1 MPNNY
6 NDEGPTQPAR
16 PNGPYQGTPGQQDKL
31 VLGSFRDQPQ
41 KPPRTPYQYT
51 PVQQQ
56 SPASLQPTQYPQ
68 RPPETP
74 WQHAPA
80 QVPAPTAYP
89 NVNRPYQ
96 PGAGSPPPIGRRRV
110 RKRTIGCL
118 TAVVL
123 VVLVGAG
130 LVNVFQHVM
139 AFGSAISTQS
149 PLSTQTGY
157 MSGSDRTNVLI
168 MGYGGG
174 SHDGANL
181 TDSLQ
186 VISLMPQSHHTSQIS
201 VPRDLWV
208 QNPPNSGQY
217 SKINAVYATAIA
229 QGKTPAQAADIAAQK
244 ISLVTGMPVKYWVTI
259 NFTGF
264 KDLIDSIGGVDVDVP
279 DSFNACYPKNDDAAV
294 DASWIKV
301 QFTKGTQHMDG
312 ATAIEYARA
321 REPLA
326 VCGMGTSENLAELT
340 DFGRAARQQIIMK
353 AVEDKFKQ
361 PSTWPNIYGA
371 MNALQ
376 HTVYTN
382 MSLADLGEFV
392 MHMDLNDPHTAKIV
406 LQNVVT
412 DVIEPDGEDAL
423 SPPNNDWSTIT
434 KYIQQNLY
442 Q

>member
-6 NDEGPTQPAR
+6 NDDGPTQPAR
-16 PNGPYQGTPGQQDKL
+16 RNNPYQGTPNQQDKL

-41 KPPRTPYQYT
+41 PPQQPPQPPQPPRTPYQYP
-51 PVQQQ
+51 PVAQP
-56 SPASLQPTQYPQ
+56 SPAAAQPTQYPN

-74 WQHAPA
+74 RQHAPA
-80 QVPAPTAYP
+80 EVPAPTAYP
-89 NVNRPYQ
+89 NGNRSYQ
-96 PGAGSPPPIGRRRV
+96 QEAGKPLLIGGRPV

-130 LVNVFQHVM
+130 IVNVFQHVM

-157 MSGSDRTNVLI
+157 MSISDRTNVLI

-181 TDSLQ
+181 TDSMQ

-201 VPRDLWV
+201 VARDLWV

-229 QGKTPAQAADIAAQK
+229 QGKTPAQAGDIAAQK
-244 ISLVTGMPVKYWVTI
+244 ISVVTGMPVKYWVTI
-259 NFTGF
+259 NFAGF
-264 KDLIDSIGGVDVDVP
+264 KDLIDSIGGVDVNVP

-301 QFTKGTQHMDG
+301 QFNKGMQHMDG

-361 PSTWPNIYGA
+361 PSTWPDIYGA
-371 MNALQ
+371 MKALQ
-376 HTVYTN
+376 STIYTN
-382 MSLADLGEFV
+382 MSLADLTEFV

-412 DVIEPDGEDAL
+412 DVIEPD
-423 SPPNNDWSTIT
+423 
-434 KYIQQNLY
+434 
-442 Q
+442 

>member
-1 MPNNY
+1 
-6 NDEGPTQPAR
+6 
-16 PNGPYQGTPGQQDKL
+16 
-31 VLGSFRDQPQ
+31 
-41 KPPRTPYQYT
+41 
-51 PVQQQ
+51 
-56 SPASLQPTQYPQ
+56 
-68 RPPETP
+68 
-74 WQHAPA
+74 
-80 QVPAPTAYP
+80 
-89 NVNRPYQ
+89 
-96 PGAGSPPPIGRRRV
+96 
-110 RKRTIGCL
+110 
-118 TAVVL
+118 
-123 VVLVGAG
+123 
-130 LVNVFQHVM
+130 M

-157 MSGSDRTNVLI
+157 MSISDRTNVLI

-208 QNPPNSGQY
+208 QVPPDSGKRA
-217 SKINAVYATAIA
+217 KINAEYATAIA
-229 QGKTPAQAADIAAQK
+229 QGKTPAQAADIAAQE
-244 ISLVTGMPVKYWVTI
+244 ISKVTGLPVKYWVTI
-259 NFTGF
+259 NFSGF
-264 KDLIDSIGGVDVDVP
+264 KDLIDSIGGVDVNVP

-294 DASWIKV
+294 DPSWIKV
-301 QFTKGTQHMDG
+301 QFNKGLQHMDG

-340 DFGRAARQQIIMK
+340 DFGRAARQQLIMK
-353 AVEDKFKQ
+353 AVEEKFKQ
-361 PSTWPNIYGA
+361 PSTWPDLYGA

-382 MSLADLGEFV
+382 MSLADLGTFV
-392 MHMDLNDPHTAKIV
+392 MHMDLNDPHTARIV

-423 SPPNNDWSTIT
+423 APPNNDWSVIT
-434 KYIQQNLY
+434 NYIQQNLY

>member
-1 MPNNY
+1 
-6 NDEGPTQPAR
+6 
-16 PNGPYQGTPGQQDKL
+16 
-31 VLGSFRDQPQ
+31 
-41 KPPRTPYQYT
+41 
-51 PVQQQ
+51 
-56 SPASLQPTQYPQ
+56 
-68 RPPETP
+68 
-74 WQHAPA
+74 
-80 QVPAPTAYP
+80 
-89 NVNRPYQ
+89 
-96 PGAGSPPPIGRRRV
+96 V

-130 LVNVFQHVM
+130 IVNVFQHVM

-157 MSGSDRTNVLI
+157 MSISDRTNVLI

-181 TDSLQ
+181 TDSMQ

-201 VPRDLWV
+201 VARDLWV

-229 QGKTPAQAADIAAQK
+229 QGKTPAQAGDIAAQK
-244 ISLVTGMPVKYWVTI
+244 ISVVTGMPVKYWVTI
-259 NFTGF
+259 NFAGF
-264 KDLIDSIGGVDVDVP
+264 KDLIDSIGGVDVNVP

-301 QFTKGTQHMDG
+301 QFNKGMQHMDG

-361 PSTWPNIYGA
+361 PSTWPDIYGA
-371 MNALQ
+371 MKALQ
-376 HTVYTN
+376 STIYTN
-382 MSLADLGEFV
+382 MSLADLTEFV

-423 SPPNNDWSTIT
+423 SPPNNDWSVIT
-434 KYIQQNLY
+434 NYIQQNLY
-442 Q
+442 K